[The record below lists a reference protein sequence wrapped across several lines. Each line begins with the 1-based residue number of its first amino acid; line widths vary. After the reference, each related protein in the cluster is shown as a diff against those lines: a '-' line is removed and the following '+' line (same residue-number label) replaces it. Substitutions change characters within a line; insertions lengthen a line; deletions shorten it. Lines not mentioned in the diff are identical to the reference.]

1 MANRLNNC
9 FLINAPAG
17 SGKTTEIKSMVQ
29 RCIIDNPKDNIL
41 CITYTNRAADEL
53 SKDVLSKNVF
63 IGTIHS
69 FLHSFL
75 KPYFAHQNILELY
88 FEIYGARISERIDNK
103 DQKDSI
109 AESNA
114 RYIEK
119 YGKLDYDTVRKN
131 IKVLSY
137 NESPFSS
144 LYYGGL
150 SHDDLIS
157 FSKAVFNR
165 YPVIGKRISSKYQ
178 FVFIDEYQDTMSDV
192 LKIFFESVHNTKTK
206 LFLFGDRM
214 QQIYKNY
221 DGSFEES
228 FELFDTTKAL
238 TTNYRSTKS
247 IVNILNRIYNDPAFV
262 QNISEKMR
270 NTGSDFDPRIIIS
283 HSIQAEIENLRK
295 TDPDTLILYLFNKER
310 FSDIDAI
317 HLYDAFNSME
327 KYSFGKAVSAVDVL
341 TTRYEDNPD
350 ALLKVLFCVV
360 DLLKLYKAQQYGSII
375 QILKGN
381 KSIFSKDSWN
391 IQTHNDKETV
401 FNSIKR
407 VFSIMESK
415 DKTIADLIRC
425 FADAHLLN
433 EAYLRGIV
441 DDDDY
446 KLAELVPV
454 IEVVHVADYLCNPR
468 VSTQHGVKGESHD
481 SVVFVAEDSSGDP
494 RVAMYRFFEM
504 WGQMQISAK
513 MLNRFYYNFA
523 AEVGNIQRS
532 IGIKA
537 SDLKKDTY
545 MANEEMIKEKL
556 HTVFEK
562 FKDDLYFKFIY
573 GADYENY
580 FAKPG
585 VTKAKDCLK
594 DITAFSILSA
604 YRLFY
609 VGCSRARRNLT
620 ILLDSSK
627 IKGNIELQK
636 KRFEEI
642 GFQVTS
648 SSMHKNID

>member
-103 DQKDSI
+103 GQKDSI
-109 AESNA
+109 TESNA

-165 YPVIGKRISSKYQ
+165 YPVIGKRISRKYQ

-247 IVNILNRIYNDPAFV
+247 IVNILNKIYNDPAFV

-270 NTGSDFDPRIIIS
+270 STESDFDPRIIIS

-295 TDPDTLILYLFNKER
+295 ADPDTLILYLFNKER

-360 DLLKLYKAQQYGSII
+360 ELLKLYKAQQYGSII

-401 FNSIKR
+401 FNSLKR
-407 VFSIMESK
+407 VFDIMESG
-415 DKTIADLIRC
+415 DKTIADLISRL
-425 FADAHLLN
+425 ADAHLLN
-433 EAYLRGIV
+433 EAYLSGVV

-504 WGQMQISAK
+504 WGQIQISAK
-513 MLNRFYYNFA
+513 MLNRFYYDFA
-523 AEVGNIQRS
+523 AEVGNVQRS

-545 MANEEMIKEKL
+545 AADEEMIKEKI
-556 HTVFEK
+556 HTVFDR
-562 FKDDLYFKFIY
+562 FKDDLYFQFIY
-573 GADYENY
+573 GADYESY
-580 FAKPG
+580 FSKPG

-594 DITAFSILSA
+594 DNTAYSILSA
-604 YRLFY
+604 YKLFY

-627 IKGNIELQK
+627 IKGNLELQK

-642 GFQVTS
+642 GFQVIN
-648 SSMHKNID
+648 SSMH

>member
-1 MANRLNNC
+1 
-9 FLINAPAG
+9 
-17 SGKTTEIKSMVQ
+17 
-29 RCIIDNPKDNIL
+29 
-41 CITYTNRAADEL
+41 
-53 SKDVLSKNVF
+53 
-63 IGTIHS
+63 
-69 FLHSFL
+69 
-75 KPYFAHQNILELY
+75 
-88 FEIYGARISERIDNK
+88 
-103 DQKDSI
+103 
-109 AESNA
+109 
-114 RYIEK
+114 
-119 YGKLDYDTVRKN
+119 
-131 IKVLSY
+131 
-137 NESPFSS
+137 
-144 LYYGGL
+144 
-150 SHDDLIS
+150 
-157 FSKAVFNR
+157 
-165 YPVIGKRISSKYQ
+165 
-178 FVFIDEYQDTMSDV
+178 MSDV

-247 IVNILNRIYNDPAFV
+247 IVNILNRIYNDPALV
-262 QNISEKMR
+262 QNSSEKMR
-270 NTGSDFDPRIIIS
+270 SAKSDFDPRIIIS
-283 HSIQAEIENLRK
+283 HSIQAEIESLRK
-295 TDPDTLILYLFNKER
+295 SDPGALILYLFNRER

-317 HLYDAFNSME
+317 NLYNAFDKME

-341 TTRYEDNPD
+341 TTHYEDNSD
-350 ALLKVLFCVV
+350 ALLKVLFCIVE
-360 DLLKLYKAQQYGSII
+360 LLRLYKAQQYGSII

-381 KSIFSKDSWN
+381 KSVFSKDSWN

-401 FNSIKR
+401 FNSLKR
-407 VFSIMESK
+407 VFNIMESK
-415 DKTIADLIRC
+415 DKTIADLIIC
-425 FADAHLLN
+425 LADAHLLN
-433 EAYLRGIV
+433 EAYLSGIV

-504 WGQMQISAK
+504 WGQIQISAK
-513 MLNRFYYNFA
+513 MLNRFYYDFA

-532 IGIKA
+532 IGIKV

-545 MANEEMIKEKL
+545 AANEEMIKEKI
-556 HTVFEK
+556 HTVFDR
-562 FKDDLYFKFIY
+562 FKDDLYFQFIY
-573 GADYENY
+573 GADYESY
-580 FAKPG
+580 FSKPG

-594 DITAFSILSA
+594 DNTAYSILSA
-604 YRLFY
+604 YKLFY

-627 IKGNIELQK
+627 IKGNLELQK

-642 GFQVTS
+642 GFQVIVPQCIRT
-648 SSMHKNID
+648 

>member
-1 MANRLNNC
+1 MASKLNNC
-9 FLINAPAG
+9 YLINAPAG

-53 SKDVLSKNVF
+53 SKGVLSKNVF

-69 FLHSFL
+69 FLHFFL
-75 KPYFAHQNILELY
+75 KPYFAHQDILELY
-88 FEIYGARISERIDNK
+88 FEIYGAQISERIDNK
-103 DQKDSI
+103 SQKENI
-109 AESNA
+109 AESNV
-114 RYIEK
+114 RYIER
-119 YGKLDYDTVRKN
+119 YGKLDYDMVRNN

-157 FSKAVFNR
+157 FSKAIFNR
-165 YPVIGKRISSKYQ
+165 YPVIKKRMTSKYQ
-178 FVFIDEYQDTMSDV
+178 FIFIDEYQDTMSDV

-238 TTNYRSTKS
+238 TTNYRSVKN
-247 IVNILNRIYNDPAFV
+247 IVDILNNIYNDPALV
-262 QNISEKMR
+262 QNSSKKMR
-270 NTGSDFDPRIIIS
+270 SAKSDFDPRIIIS
-283 HSIQAEIENLRK
+283 HSIQAEIESLRK
-295 TDPDTLILYLFNKER
+295 SDPGTLILYLFNRER

-317 HLYDAFNSME
+317 NLYNAFDKME

-341 TTRYEDNPD
+341 TTHYEDNPD
-350 ALLKVLFCVV
+350 SLLKVLFCIVE
-360 DLLKLYKAQQYGSII
+360 LLRLYKAQQYGSII

-381 KSIFSKDSWN
+381 KSVFSKDSWN
-391 IQTHNDKETV
+391 IKTHNDKKTV
-401 FNSIKR
+401 FNNIKQ
-407 VFSIMESK
+407 VFNIIESES
-415 DKTIADLIRC
+415 KTIADLIRGLSNV
-425 FADAHLLN
+425 HLLN
-433 EAYLRGIV
+433 EAYLSGIV

-454 IEVVHVADYLCNPR
+454 VEVVHVADYLCNPR

-481 SVVFVAEDSSGDP
+481 SVVFVAEDSSNNP
-494 RVAMYRFFEM
+494 CVAMYRFFEM
-504 WGQMQISAK
+504 WGQIQISAK
-513 MLNRFYYNFA
+513 TLNQFYYNFA
-523 AEVGNIQRS
+523 AEVDNIQQS
-532 IGIKA
+532 IGIKG
-537 SDLKKDTY
+537 SVLKKGTY
-545 MANEEMIKEKL
+545 IANEEMIKAKL
-556 HTVFEK
+556 HTVFDR
-562 FKDDLYFKFIY
+562 FKDDPYFQFIY
-573 GADYENY
+573 GADYESY
-580 FAKPG
+580 FSKPG
-585 VTKAKDCLK
+585 VTKARDCLK
-594 DITAFSILSA
+594 GNTAYSILSA
-604 YRLFY
+604 YKLFY

-627 IKGNIELQK
+627 IKGNLEPQK

-642 GFQVTS
+642 GFQVVS
-648 SSMHKNID
+648 SPIH

>member
-103 DQKDSI
+103 GQKDSI
-109 AESNA
+109 TESNA

-165 YPVIGKRISSKYQ
+165 YPVIGKRISRKYQ

-192 LKIFFESVHNTKTK
+192 LKVFFESVHNTKTK

-247 IVNILNRIYNDPAFV
+247 IVNILNKIYNDPAFV

-270 NTGSDFDPRIIIS
+270 STESDFDPRIIIS

-295 TDPDTLILYLFNKER
+295 ADPDTLILYLFNKER

-360 DLLKLYKAQQYGSII
+360 ELLKLYKAQQYGSII

-391 IQTHNDKETV
+391 IQTHNDKEKV
-401 FNSIKR
+401 FNSLKR
-407 VFSIMESK
+407 VFDIMESG
-415 DKTIADLIRC
+415 DKTIADLISRL
-425 FADAHLLN
+425 ADAHLLN
-433 EAYLRGIV
+433 EAYLSGIV

-504 WGQMQISAK
+504 WGQIQISAK
-513 MLNRFYYNFA
+513 MLNRFYYDFA
-523 AEVGNIQRS
+523 AEVGNVQRS

-545 MANEEMIKEKL
+545 AADEEMIKEKL
-556 HTVFEK
+556 HTVFDR
-562 FKDDLYFKFIY
+562 FKDDLYFQFIY
-573 GADYENY
+573 GADYESY
-580 FAKPG
+580 FSKPG

-594 DITAFSILSA
+594 DNTAYSILSA
-604 YRLFY
+604 YKLFY

-627 IKGNIELQK
+627 IKGNLELQK

-642 GFQVTS
+642 GFQVIN
-648 SSMHKNID
+648 SSMH

>member
-1 MANRLNNC
+1 MANKLNNC
-9 FLINAPAG
+9 YLINAPAG
-17 SGKTTEIKSMVQ
+17 SGKTTEIKSIVQ

-53 SKDVLSKNVF
+53 SKGILSKNVF

-69 FLHSFL
+69 FLHFFL
-75 KPYFAHQNILELY
+75 KPYFAHQDILELY
-88 FEIYGARISERIDNK
+88 FEIYGAQISERIDNK
-103 DQKDSI
+103 SQKESI

-119 YGKLDYDTVRKN
+119 YGKLDYDMVRNN

-150 SHDDLIS
+150 SHDDLIG
-157 FSKAVFNR
+157 FSKAIFNR
-165 YPVIGKRISSKYQ
+165 YPVIKKRMTSKYQ
-178 FVFIDEYQDTMSDV
+178 FIFIDEYQDTMSDV

-270 NTGSDFDPRIIIS
+270 STDSDFDPRIIIS

-360 DLLKLYKAQQYGSII
+360 DLLKLYKAQQYGNII

-381 KSIFSKDSWN
+381 KSIFSKESWN

-401 FNSIKR
+401 FNSIKQ
-407 VFSIMESK
+407 VFNIIESES
-415 DKTIADLIRC
+415 KTIADLIRGLSNV
-425 FADAHLLN
+425 HLLN
-433 EAYLRGIV
+433 EDNMLNAIQQGILTPSTKERLESFEKKKNELSVEIVKEEMAKPAITKDQIVFWLHRFRKLDTKKREHRRRLIDSFVNAVYLY
-441 DDDDY
+441 DDRMIITFNY
-446 KLAELVPV
+446 KDGSKTITLAELGKSALGSDINVP
-454 IEVVHVADYLCNPR
+454 APP
-468 VSTQHGVKGESHD
+468 S
-481 SVVFVAEDSSGDP
+481 
-494 RVAMYRFFEM
+494 
-504 WGQMQISAK
+504 
-513 MLNRFYYNFA
+513 
-523 AEVGNIQRS
+523 
-532 IGIKA
+532 
-537 SDLKKDTY
+537 
-545 MANEEMIKEKL
+545 EK
-556 HTVFEK
+556 
-562 FKDDLYFKFIY
+562 
-573 GADYENY
+573 
-580 FAKPG
+580 P
-585 VTKAKDCLK
+585 
-594 DITAFSILSA
+594 
-604 YRLFY
+604 
-609 VGCSRARRNLT
+609 
-620 ILLDSSK
+620 
-627 IKGNIELQK
+627 
-636 KRFEEI
+636 
-642 GFQVTS
+642 
-648 SSMHKNID
+648 

>member
-1 MANRLNNC
+1 MANELNNC
-9 FLINAPAG
+9 YLINAPAG

-88 FEIYGARISERIDNK
+88 FEIYGARISERIENK
-103 DQKDSI
+103 GQKDSI

-165 YPVIGKRISSKYQ
+165 YPVVGKRISSKYQ
-178 FVFIDEYQDTMSDV
+178 FIFIDEYQDTMSDV

-238 TTNYRSTKS
+238 TTNYRSTKN
-247 IVNILNRIYNDPAFV
+247 IVDILNKIYNDPAFV

-270 NTGSDFDPRIIIS
+270 STESDFDPRIIIS

-295 TDPDTLILYLFNKER
+295 ADPDTLILYLFNKER

-317 HLYDAFNSME
+317 HLYDAFNSMK

-360 DLLKLYKAQQYGSII
+360 ELLKLYKAQQYGSII

-401 FNSIKR
+401 FNSLKR
-407 VFSIMESK
+407 VFDIMESG
-415 DKTIADLIRC
+415 DKTIADLISRL
-425 FADAHLLN
+425 ADAHLLN
-433 EAYLRGIV
+433 EAYLSGIV

-504 WGQMQISAK
+504 WGQIQISAK
-513 MLNRFYYNFA
+513 MLNRFYYDFA
-523 AEVGNIQRS
+523 AEVGNVQRS

-545 MANEEMIKEKL
+545 AADEEMIKEKI
-556 HTVFEK
+556 HTVFDR
-562 FKDDLYFKFIY
+562 FKDDLYFQFIY
-573 GADYENY
+573 GADYKSY
-580 FAKPG
+580 FSKPG

-594 DITAFSILSA
+594 DNTAYSILSA
-604 YRLFY
+604 YKLFY

-627 IKGNIELQK
+627 IKGNLELQK

-642 GFQVTS
+642 GFQVIN
-648 SSMHKNID
+648 SSMH

>member
-1 MANRLNNC
+1 
-9 FLINAPAG
+9 
-17 SGKTTEIKSMVQ
+17 MVQ
-29 RCIIDNPKDNIL
+29 RYIIDNPKDNIL

-53 SKDVLSKNVF
+53 SKDVLCKNVF

-75 KPYFAHQNILELY
+75 KPYFAHQSILELY
-88 FEIYGARISERIDNK
+88 FEIYGAQISERIDNK
-103 DQKDSI
+103 GQKDSI
-109 AESNA
+109 TESNA

-119 YGKLDYDTVRKN
+119 YGKLDNDTVRKN
-131 IKVLSY
+131 IQVLSY

-157 FSKAVFNR
+157 FSKAIFNR

-178 FVFIDEYQDTMSDV
+178 FIFVDEYQDTMSDV

-238 TTNYRSTKS
+238 TTNYRSTKN
-247 IVNILNRIYNDPAFV
+247 IVDILNKIYNDPAFV
-262 QNISEKMR
+262 ENVSEKMR
-270 NTGSDFDPRIIIS
+270 STESDFDPRIIIS
-283 HSIQAEIENLRK
+283 HSIQAEIESLRK

-341 TTRYEDNPD
+341 ITRYEDNPD

-360 DLLKLYKAQQYGSII
+360 ELLKLYKAQQYGSII

-381 KSIFSKDSWN
+381 KSIFRKDSWN

-401 FNSIKR
+401 FNSLKR
-407 VFSIMESK
+407 VFNIMESE
-415 DKTIADLIRC
+415 DKTIADLINC
-425 FADAHLLN
+425 LVDAHLLN
-433 EAYLRGIV
+433 EAYLSGIV
-441 DDDDY
+441 DDNDY

-504 WGQMQISAK
+504 WGQIQVSAK
-513 MLNRFYYNFA
+513 MLNRFYYDFA
-523 AEVGNIQRS
+523 DEVGKLQRS

-537 SDLKKDTY
+537 SDLKRDTY
-545 MANEEMIKEKL
+545 VANEEMIKEKI
-556 HTVFEK
+556 HTMFDR
-562 FKDDLYFKFIY
+562 FKDDLYFQFIY
-573 GADYENY
+573 GEDYDSY
-580 FAKPG
+580 FSKPG

-594 DITAFSILSA
+594 DNTAYSILSA
-604 YRLFY
+604 YKLFY
-609 VGCSRARRNLT
+609 VGCSRARKNLT
-620 ILLDSSK
+620 ILLDGSK
-627 IKGNIELQK
+627 IKGNLDLQK

-642 GFQVTS
+642 GFHVICFP
-648 SSMHKNID
+648 MH

>member
-1 MANRLNNC
+1 MANELNNC
-9 FLINAPAG
+9 YLINAPAG

-75 KPYFAHQNILELY
+75 KTYFAHQNILELY
-88 FEIYGARISERIDNK
+88 FEIYGARISERIENK
-103 DQKDSI
+103 GQKDSI

-165 YPVIGKRISSKYQ
+165 YPVVGKRISSKYQ
-178 FVFIDEYQDTMSDV
+178 FIFIDEYQDTMSDV

-238 TTNYRSTKS
+238 TTNYRSTKN
-247 IVNILNRIYNDPAFV
+247 IVDILNKIYNDPAFV

-270 NTGSDFDPRIIIS
+270 STESDFDPRIIIG

-295 TDPDTLILYLFNKER
+295 ADPDTLILYLFNKER

-360 DLLKLYKAQQYGSII
+360 ELLKLYKAQQYGSII

-381 KSIFSKDSWN
+381 KSIFSKYSWN

-401 FNSIKR
+401 FNSLKR
-407 VFSIMESK
+407 VFDIMESG
-415 DKTIADLIRC
+415 DKTIADLISRL
-425 FADAHLLN
+425 ANAHLLN
-433 EAYLRGIV
+433 EAYLSGIV

-504 WGQMQISAK
+504 WGQIQISAK
-513 MLNRFYYNFA
+513 MLNRFYYDFA
-523 AEVGNIQRS
+523 TEVGNIQRS

-537 SDLKKDTY
+537 GDLKKDTY
-545 MANEEMIKEKL
+545 AANEKMIKEKI
-556 HTVFEK
+556 HTVFER
-562 FKDDLYFKFIY
+562 FKDDLYFQFIY
-573 GADYENY
+573 GTDYHSY
-580 FAKPG
+580 FSKPG

-594 DITAFSILSA
+594 DSTAYGILSA
-604 YRLFY
+604 YKLFY

-627 IKGNIELQK
+627 IQGNLELQK
-636 KRFEEI
+636 KRFKEI
-642 GFQVTS
+642 GFQVINSPT
-648 SSMHKNID
+648 H